1 LSQPIALAQP
11 APGVSEPEALSKEAA
26 LLERLSGLG
35 TAIVAYSGGVDSAYL
50 LWATQ
55 RALGSG
61 TLAVIGRS
69 DTYARAELEGALAEA
84 GRIGARVR
92 VVSTAELEDPRFRD
106 NPPDRCYHCKSEL
119 FTKLGALA
127 AGEGFAAVLDGT
139 NADDRADFRPGRK
152 AGEERGVL
160 SPLAEVGLT
169 KAEIRLLSRRA
180 GLTVW
185 DKPAMPCL
193 SSRFPYGAK
202 ITPDKLHQVE
212 EAEAWLRGRGYR
224 ECRVRHHGD
233 VARIEVP
240 SAEVARLIA
249 EPERSLAASAL
260 RALGFAYVT
269 VDLEGFRSGSLNEV
283 LPRARAKR
291 GGKEGS

>member
-1 LSQPIALAQP
+1 MSQPIALVAPVFAAQ
-11 APGVSEPEALSKEAA
+11 ALAREAI
-26 LLERLSGLG
+26 LLERLSALG
-35 TAIVAYSGGVDSAYL
+35 SAVVAYSGGVDSAYL
-50 LWATQ
+50 LWAAQ
-55 RALGSG
+55 RVLGPR

-69 DTYARAELEGALAEA
+69 DTYARSELEGALAEA

-119 FTKLGALA
+119 FTKLAALA
-127 AGEGFAAVLDGT
+127 LAEGFDTVLDGT
-139 NADDRADFRPGRK
+139 NADDRADYRPGRR

-160 SPLAEVGLT
+160 SPLAEAGLT
-169 KAEIRLLSRRA
+169 KADIRLLSHRA

-202 ITPDKLHQVE
+202 ITSEKLHQVE

-224 ECRVRHHGD
+224 QCRVRHHGD

-240 SAEVARLIA
+240 AADLERLTT
-249 EPERSLAASAL
+249 EPDRSLASSAL

-283 LPRARAKR
+283 LPRASAAAP
-291 GGKEGS
+291 GKDG

>member
-1 LSQPIALAQP
+1 MSQPLALTPQA
-11 APGVSEPEALSKEAA
+11 SEAEASAKEAI
-26 LLERLSGLG
+26 LLERLRGLG
-35 TAIVAYSGGVDSAYL
+35 SAVVAYSGGVDSAYL
-50 LWATQ
+50 LWAAQ
-55 RALGSG
+55 GALGPR

-69 DTYARAELEGALAEA
+69 DTYARSELEGALAEA

-92 VVSTAELEDPRFRD
+92 VVSTAELQDPRFRD

-119 FTKLGALA
+119 FTKLSALA
-127 AGEGFAAVLDGT
+127 LAEGFDTVLDGT
-139 NADDRADFRPGRK
+139 NADDRSDYRPGRR
-152 AGEERGVL
+152 AGEEKGVL
-160 SPLAEVGLT
+160 SPLAEAGLT

-202 ITPDKLHQVE
+202 ITSEKLHQVE

-224 ECRVRHHGD
+224 ECRVRHHGE

-240 SAEVARLIA
+240 AQDVQRLTS
-249 EPERSLAASAL
+249 EPDRSLAAAAL
-260 RALGFAYVT
+260 SALGFAYVT
-269 VDLEGFRSGSLNEV
+269 VDLQGFRSGSLNEV
-283 LPRARAKR
+283 LPREPVAAAH
-291 GGKEGS
+291 GKDG

>member
-1 LSQPIALAQP
+1 MSQSIALVSPASEAQ
-11 APGVSEPEALSKEAA
+11 ALAREAI
-26 LLERLSGLG
+26 LLERLGTLG
-35 TAIVAYSGGVDSAYL
+35 SAVVAYSGGVDSAYL
-50 LWATQ
+50 LWAAQ
-55 RALGSG
+55 RALGSR

-69 DTYARAELEGALAEA
+69 DTYARSELEGALAEA

-119 FTKLGALA
+119 FTKLASLALA
-127 AGEGFAAVLDGT
+127 EGFDTVLDGT
-139 NADDRADFRPGRK
+139 NADDRADYRPGRR

-160 SPLAEVGLT
+160 SPLAEAGLT
-169 KAEIRLLSRRA
+169 KADIRLLSRRA

-202 ITPDKLHQVE
+202 ITSEKLHQVE

-240 SAEVARLIA
+240 AAHLERLTT
-249 EPERSLAASAL
+249 EPDRSLASAAL
-260 RALGFAYVT
+260 KALGFAYVT

-283 LPRARAKR
+283 LPREPAAAAP
-291 GGKEGS
+291 GKDG

>member
-1 LSQPIALAQP
+1 LSEPIALVP
-11 APGVSEPEALSKEAA
+11 PVSEAGALAKQAI
-26 LLERLSGLG
+26 LLERLRALCS
-35 TAIVAYSGGVDSAYL
+35 AVVAYSGGVDSAYL
-50 LWATQ
+50 LWAAQT
-55 RALGSG
+55 ALGSR

-69 DTYARAELEGALAEA
+69 DTYARSELEGALAEA

-119 FTKLGALA
+119 FTKLAALA
-127 AGEGFAAVLDGT
+127 LAEGFETVLDGT
-139 NADDRADFRPGRK
+139 NADDRSDYRPGRR
-152 AGEERGVL
+152 AGQERGVL
-160 SPLAEVGLT
+160 SPLAEAGLT
-169 KAEIRLLSRRA
+169 KAEIRLLSQRA

-193 SSRFPYGAK
+193 SSRFPYGAR
-202 ITPDKLHQVE
+202 ITSEKLHQVE

-240 SAEVARLIA
+240 GTDLERLTT
-249 EPERSLAASAL
+249 EPDRTLASQAL

-269 VDLEGFRSGSLNEV
+269 VDLNGFRSGSLNEV
-283 LPRARAKR
+283 LPRDAALAAS
-291 GGKEGS
+291 GKKEES

>member
-1 LSQPIALAQP
+1 LTQPIALTP
-11 APGVSEPEALSKEAA
+11 PVSATQALAKEAI
-26 LLERLSGLG
+26 LLERLRALG
-35 TAIVAYSGGVDSAYL
+35 SAVVAYSGGVDSAYL
-50 LWATQ
+50 LWAAQT
-55 RALGSG
+55 ALGSH

-69 DTYARAELEGALAEA
+69 DTYARSELEGALAEA

-119 FTKLGALA
+119 FTKLAALA
-127 AGEGFAAVLDGT
+127 LAEGFATVLDGT
-139 NADDRADFRPGRK
+139 NADDRSDYRPGRR

-160 SPLAEVGLT
+160 SPLAEAGLT

-202 ITPDKLHQVE
+202 ITSEKLHQVE

-233 VARIEVP
+233 VARIEV
-240 SAEVARLIA
+240 AAADLERLTQ
-249 EPERSLAASAL
+249 EPDRTLASQAL

-269 VDLEGFRSGSLNEV
+269 VDLQGFRSGSLNEV
-283 LPRARAKR
+283 LPRERVAAAP
-291 GGKEGS
+291 GKESS